1 MFDILGAGDGT
12 QLGVASENDVL
23 EARKEA
29 IPNSIEPEYPFRSQ
43 KIHELTQQTFV
54 RYRVDQAAVVAGKP
68 NEPRPN
74 YRSLQR
80 GCSRRS
86 SNAA

>member
-29 IPNSIEPEYPFRSQ
+29 IPNSIEPGCRLRFARNYSTTGDVVKFFIYIKNYIHIE
-43 KIHELTQQTFV
+43 KISIDITSVGL
-54 RYRVDQAAVVAGKP
+54 ASA
-68 NEPRPN
+68 
-74 YRSLQR
+74 RSLI
-80 GCSRRS
+80 
-86 SNAA
+86 